1 MWEASRVRSP
11 EFPFPECRCHRQIDT
26 VYADVCFSHLAAN
39 VCVLHIYLAVLSTHG
54 RHPAHPVSM
63 LILPLKAVRQQ

>member
-1 MWEASRVRSP
+1 MGSVQGP
-11 EFPFPECRCHRQIDT
+11 ESGVPVPGVQMPSTDRYSICRC
-26 VYADVCFSHLAAN
+26 VCFSHLAAN